1 MSIYFAS
8 ILKMYEIAGDD
19 VLKILVLDDI
29 LVGLDMG
36 NRLSLI
42 KILNEEFKEFQI
54 FMLTYD
60 KAWYETFK
68 TYREN
73 ETNWKD
79 FELYKQNI
87 EIDDRKFEVP
97 VIFDRTKND
106 SYFDRAKYMFT
117 NFDYP
122 SCANYLRKETE
133 KVLIHNLG
141 IKNLEGIIELSE
153 LKKKYN
159 LLIDE
164 LKNFNVDN
172 ILQDFEE
179 DLGNP
184 NSKTGKL
191 YGKINSLNQLNR
203 KIKEI
208 LSENNFLKLNQIKDT
223 ILNPLSH
230 HDIETPIY
238 KEELEKAI
246 EIVENLKKE

>member
-1 MSIYFAS
+1 
-8 ILKMYEIAGDD
+8 
-19 VLKILVLDDI
+19 
-29 LVGLDMG
+29 
-36 NRLSLI
+36 
-42 KILNEEFKEFQI
+42 
-54 FMLTYD
+54 
-60 KAWYETFK
+60 
-68 TYREN
+68 
-73 ETNWKD
+73 
-79 FELYKQNI
+79 
-87 EIDDRKFEVP
+87 
-97 VIFDRTKND
+97 
-106 SYFDRAKYMFT
+106 MFT

-159 LLIDE
+159 LLFDE
-164 LKNFNVDN
+164 LKNFNINN
-172 ILQDFEE
+172 ILQDFEK
-179 DLGNP
+179 DLGTP
-184 NSKTGKL
+184 NAKTGKL
-191 YGKINSLNQLNR
+191 YGKINSLNQLNG